1 MNKCFFT
8 CARLT
13 KDPDVRT
20 SQSGHTI
27 ARFTIAVNREYKVAE
42 GQPTAD
48 FLNCIAFDKTA
59 EFVEKYL
66 SKGSKVNIEARVQT
80 GSYQNKEGNTVYT
93 TDFAV
98 DKIEF
103 CNDKNDS
110 VGASKPAPKEE
121 PKKQDDFMN
130 VPEGIAEELP
140 FN

>member
-8 CARLT
+8 CVRLT
-13 KDPDVRT
+13 KNPDVRQ

-27 ARFTIAVNREYKVAE
+27 ARFTIAVNKEYKVAE

-59 EFVEKYL
+59 EFVQKYL
-66 SKGSKVNIEARVQT
+66 TKGSKVNVEARVQT

-98 DKIEF
+98 DKVEF
-103 CNDKNDS
+103 CNDKNDNNN
-110 VGASKPAPKEE
+110 SKPAPKEAT
-121 PKKQDDFMN
+121 PKQDNFMN
-130 VPEGIAEELP
+130 IPESISEELP